1 MADDKIKLG
10 VLWKN
15 TSRDGKTAYMAGR
28 VLRDSLDAAVAQ
40 LRNGGRLL
48 VLKNSKR
55 PDKQDPDCNLFVV
68 PERSQAAA
76 PALAP
81 PAQRPPRR

>member
-1 MADDKIKLG
+1 MTDEKIKLG

-28 VLRDSLDAAVAQ
+28 VQQDSLDAAVAQ

-48 VLKNSKR
+48 VLKNTKR
-55 PDKQDPDCNLFVV
+55 PDKRDPDCTLFVV
-68 PERSQAAA
+68 PERSQS
-76 PALAP
+76 PTPP
-81 PAQRPPRR
+81 PASPAQPRPRR